1 MKNIVTKIQEGDEYN
16 HMKSIISI
24 LNEAL
29 TKDVKIPQKAYAD
42 FENTLSDT
50 SKVFDEELRKKDW
63 RAWYNETKEYTL
75 KVAEALNVACGINFK
90 KSYDGYIE
98 AILGEYES
106 KSGGT
111 STTVRLDFDSGL
123 RTHVDHSWSQSVS
136 RDVKG
141 GLVLR
146 IEYPGYG
153 GTGFKINLN
162 ESNPKQ
168 LKGILKSLK
177 KINSFKIKDAKS
189 GDISIKEQTTIHI
202 KSTLREN
209 GVF

>member
-1 MKNIVTKIQEGDEYN
+1 
-16 HMKSIISI
+16 MKSIVSI

-29 TKDVKIPQKAYAD
+29 SKDVKIPQKAYAD
-42 FENTLSDT
+42 FENALSDT
-50 SKVFDEELRKKDW
+50 SKVFDEELRKNHW
-63 RAWYNETKEYTL
+63 NTWYKETEEYIS
-75 KVAEALNVACGINFK
+75 KVAKTLNVSCGINFE
-90 KSYDGYIE
+90 KSSDGYTE
-98 AILGEYES
+98 ARLGEYES

-111 STTVRLDFDSGL
+111 STIVRLDFDSGI
-123 RTHVDHSWSQSVS
+123 RTQVDHSWSQSAS

-141 GLVLR
+141 GLVLS
-146 IEYPGYG
+146 IKYPGYG
-153 GTGFKINLN
+153 GTGFEINLN

>member
-1 MKNIVTKIQEGDEYN
+1 
-16 HMKSIISI
+16 MKSIINI

-29 TKDVKIPQKAYAD
+29 AKDVKIPQKAYAD
-42 FENTLSDT
+42 LENTLSDT

-63 RAWYNETKEYTL
+63 GAWYKATEEYTS
-75 KVAEALNVACGINFK
+75 KVAKALNISCGINFK
-90 KSYDGYIE
+90 KTYDGYTV
-98 AILGEYES
+98 ARLGEYES

-111 STTVRLDFDSGL
+111 STEVRLDFDSGL
-123 RTHVDHSWSQSVS
+123 RTHVNHSWSQSVS

-141 GLVLR
+141 GLILR
-146 IEYPGYG
+146 IEYPGHG
-153 GTGFKINLN
+153 GTGVSINLN
-162 ESNPKQ
+162 ESTPKQ

-177 KINSFKIKDAKS
+177 KINSFKLKDIKP
-189 GDISIKEQTTIHI
+189 GNISIKEQTTMHI